1 MLSVTRMAL
10 SPIGKI
16 ISISATLP
24 LIKVFGD
31 NQTAWIIVMSIWAVL
46 ALFLLLLCFKQCEEK
61 VVIEARK
68 KEDKLPVGRAI
79 KCLLMNKYF
88 LMAAFIWM
96 MQCIIQMVTG
106 TVLPYYCKYIFFDD
120 SLFSYLL
127 LLEVVTTIVTTVLFC
142 PFLLKKFGKRNMSM
156 LGCGLAL
163 IGHLIYCTH
172 PTDFNWVVFSCFI
185 RGVGFAPLNSVIFG
199 FLGDCVEYGQYKF
212 HIRTEGLIFSGGSI
226 GYKLGTGLCGAFITW
241 LMSMSGYVA
250 STTANAVQP
259 QSAIDMIVNIYIF
272 GMIIIWVS
280 LLIVLSFYKLDKEY
294 PAIMNELAAR
304 EARGEM

>member
-1 MLSVTRMAL
+1 
-10 SPIGKI
+10 
-16 ISISATLP
+16 
-24 LIKVFGD
+24 
-31 NQTAWIIVMSIWAVL
+31 
-46 ALFLLLLCFKQCEEK
+46 
-61 VVIEARK
+61 
-68 KEDKLPVGRAI
+68 
-79 KCLLMNKYF
+79 
-88 LMAAFIWM
+88 
-96 MQCIIQMVTG
+96 
-106 TVLPYYCKYIFFDD
+106 
-120 SLFSYLL
+120 
-127 LLEVVTTIVTTVLFC
+127 LEVVTTIVTTVLFC

-156 LGCGLAL
+156 IGCAVAL

-226 GYKLGTGLCGAFITW
+226 GYKLGTGMCGAFITW
-241 LMSMSGYVA
+241 LMSISGYVA

-280 LLIVLSFYKLDKEY
+280 LLLVLSIYKLDKEY
-294 PAIMNELAAR
+294 PAIMEELSKR

>member
-1 MLSVTRMAL
+1 MSTATPGVSPAVDEKLSWFTQ
-10 SPIGKI
+10 ICYG
-16 ISISATLP
+16 
-24 LIKVFGD
+24 FGD

-68 KEDKLPVGRAI
+68 KEDKLPVGKAI

-142 PFLLKKFGKRNMSM
+142 PFLLRKFGKRNMSM
-156 LGCGLAL
+156 LGCALAL
-163 IGHLIYCTH
+163 IGH
-172 PTDFNWVVFSCFI
+172 
-185 RGVGFAPLNSVIFG
+185 
-199 FLGDCVEYGQYKF
+199 
-212 HIRTEGLIFSGGSI
+212 
-226 GYKLGTGLCGAFITW
+226 W
-241 LMSMSGYVA
+241 LMRRVHYVA
-250 STTANAVQP
+250 Y
-259 QSAIDMIVNIYIF
+259 VNERLRCLRYC
-272 GMIIIWVS
+272 
-280 LLIVLSFYKLDKEY
+280 
-294 PAIMNELAAR
+294 
-304 EARGEM
+304 